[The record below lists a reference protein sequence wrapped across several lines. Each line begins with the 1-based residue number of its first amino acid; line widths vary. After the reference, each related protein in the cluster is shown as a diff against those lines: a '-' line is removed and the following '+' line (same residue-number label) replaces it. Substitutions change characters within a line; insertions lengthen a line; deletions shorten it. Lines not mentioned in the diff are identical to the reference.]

1 MLGYFYKIE
10 KADLFVF
17 LDNVK
22 FSKNGYINRNRIK
35 NVNGLLWLTLP
46 VNAKSKNKITEV
58 KLANE
63 IWRKKHLKTLKR
75 SYGKSPFASSTFPWF
90 QEILN
95 NEEFDNIAD
104 LNIHII
110 KTICNKLNTM
120 KRFLRSCELNV
131 GGKGDDLLI
140 AVIKAVKGSCYLSG
154 YGASKYQ
161 DPEKFKKADLDF
173 KHYSYKPAIDPQL
186 WGEFVPNLS
195 ILDVL
200 FNIGIDGT
208 ISFIKS

>member
-1 MLGYFYKIE
+1 M
-10 KADLFVF
+10 
-17 LDNVK
+17 
-22 FSKNGYINRNRIK
+22 
-35 NVNGLLWLTLP
+35 
-46 VNAKSKNKITEV
+46 
-58 KLANE
+58 
-63 IWRKKHLKTLKR
+63 IWRKKYIKTLK
-75 SYGKSPFASSTFPWF
+75 SYYGRSPFVSSVFPWF
-90 QEILN
+90 QDILN

-104 LNIHII
+104 LNIHIN
-110 KTICNKLNTM
+110 KKICNKLNIM
-120 KRFLRSCELNV
+120 KRFLRSSELNV

-161 DPEKFKKADLDF
+161 DPEKFKKAGLDF
-173 KHYSYKPAIDPQL
+173 KYYSYKPPIYPQL

-208 ISFIKS
+208 ISLLKS